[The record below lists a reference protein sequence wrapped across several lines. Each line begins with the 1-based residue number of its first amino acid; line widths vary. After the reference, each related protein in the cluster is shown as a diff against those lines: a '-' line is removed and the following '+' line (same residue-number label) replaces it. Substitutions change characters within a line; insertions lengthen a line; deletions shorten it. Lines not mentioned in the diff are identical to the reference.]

1 MDERAR
7 GVLDAVFAKE
17 TDADVEREARKEE
30 IRREFADRF
39 IGWVLKEIEAW
50 CADDGK
56 VGFGKK
62 LCLEGDFVPPDDL
75 RDEMPQKYKVL
86 AFLERAL
93 GNYMTPLG
101 FEVSVSDRG
110 REDDDVKVK
119 IWRKRE

>member
-1 MDERAR
+1 
-7 GVLDAVFAKE
+7 
-17 TDADVEREARKEE
+17 
-30 IRREFADRF
+30 
-39 IGWVLKEIEAW
+39 
-50 CADDGK
+50 
-56 VGFGKK
+56 
-62 LCLEGDFVPPDDL
+62 
-75 RDEMPQKYKVL
+75 MPQKYKVL